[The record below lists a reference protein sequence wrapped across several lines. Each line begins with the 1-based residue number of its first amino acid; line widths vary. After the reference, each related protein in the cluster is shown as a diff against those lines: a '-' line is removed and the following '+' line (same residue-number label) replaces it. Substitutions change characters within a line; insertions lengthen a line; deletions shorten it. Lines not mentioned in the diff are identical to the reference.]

1 MSRLFIAFR
10 RYIPAFLLQLVA
22 IFLMVAAT
30 LELPDSMA
38 HVINQGVLAHNNSLI
53 WRAGMLMLVL
63 SLGAAAASAISG
75 LLAARIATG
84 YARDIREA
92 VFAKVESFSLAE
104 FNTFSTASL
113 ITRSTNDVQQLQ
125 TVLAML
131 LRMAVMAPFMGVWAI
146 VKAYRAAPSM
156 TWIMGLAIAILVSI
170 IGALFGLAIPRF
182 RRTQK
187 LVDKLNLVTR
197 EILTG
202 LRVIRAFNRERFEEA
217 KFDGVNSDL
226 MRLNLV
232 VNRLMILLQ
241 PAMLLILNLAVLAI
255 VWNGAHLIEASQ
267 LQVGGML
274 AFMQYAM
281 QAIMAFLLL
290 TFIFMLVPR
299 ASVSAQRIAEVL
311 DTKVTV
317 IDPATPVVPARRGG
331 RVEFDRVTF
340 AYAGA
345 EEPVLREVSFVAQPG
360 ETTAIVGSTGS
371 GKSTLI
377 NLIPRLYDPTSGT
390 VSIDGADVRTMRLAE
405 VYARIGYVP
414 QRGILFS
421 GTVESNIRYGAPHAP
436 QEAVEHAVEIA
447 QAREFVDGTAG
458 GYEAPISQRGTNVSG
473 GQRQRLSIARAIVR
487 DPEIFIFDDSFSA
500 LDFRTDALLRRAL
513 RAATREKTVIIVA
526 QRIGTIINADKI
538 LVLDE
543 GRIVGEGNHRQLMET
558 CEVYREI
565 ALSQLSERELAGGGM
580 LTEATVEATT

>member
-1 MSRLFIAFR
+1 MTTLLTFTR
-10 RYIPAFLLQLVA
+10 RYIPTFLVQLVA

-38 HVINQGVLAHNNSLI
+38 RIINEGVLAHDNALI
-53 WRAGMLMLVL
+53 FRAGAFMVL
-63 SLGAAAASAISG
+63 LALGAAAASALSG
-75 LLAARIATG
+75 FFAARIATG
-84 YARDIREA
+84 FARDIREA

-104 FNTFSTASL
+104 FNAFSTASL

-125 TVLAML
+125 TVLVMV
-131 LRMAVMAPFMGVWAI
+131 LRMALMAPFMGVWAI
-146 VKAYRAAPSM
+146 IKAYRSAPSM
-156 TWIMGLAIAILVSI
+156 TWILGLAVAILVSI
-170 IGALFGLAIPRF
+170 IGVLFALAIPRF
-182 RRTQK
+182 RRVQK

-202 LRVIRAFNRERFEEA
+202 LRVIRAFNREHYEEE
-217 KFDGVNSDL
+217 KFDSVNSDL
-226 MRLNLV
+226 TRLNLG
-232 VNRLMILLQ
+232 VNRLMVLMQ
-241 PAMLLILNLAVLAI
+241 PAMLLILNLAVLQI
-255 VWNGAHLIEASQ
+255 VWSGAHLIDASR

-290 TFIFMLVPR
+290 TFVFILVPR

-311 DTKVTV
+311 NTTVTV
-317 IDPATPVVPARRGG
+317 TDPVSPIVPERRGG

-340 AYAGA
+340 AYGGA
-345 EEPVLREVSFVAQPG
+345 EEPVLCEVSFVAVPG

-390 VSIDGADVRTMRLAE
+390 VCIDGVDVRSMRLE
-405 VYARIGYVP
+405 DVYARIGYVP

-421 GTVESNIRYGAPHAP
+421 GTIESNIRYGAPDA
-436 QEAVEHAVEIA
+436 QQQILERAVEIA
-447 QAREFVDGTAG
+447 QAREFVDSVAAG
-458 GYEAPISQRGTNVSG
+458 YATSIAQGGTNVSG

-487 DPEIFIFDDSFSA
+487 DPEIYIFDDSFSA
-500 LDFRTDALLRRAL
+500 LDFQTDARLRQAL
-513 RAATREKTVIIVA
+513 RAATRDKTVIIVA
-526 QRIGTIINADKI
+526 QRIGTIIHADKI

-543 GRIVGEGNHRQLMET
+543 GRIVGQGTHRQLMES

-565 ALSQLSERELAGGGM
+565 ALSQLSERELAGDGV
-580 LTEATVEATT
+580 LAAES

>member
-1 MSRLFIAFR
+1 MRKLFAAFR

-22 IFLMVAAT
+22 VFLMVAAT

-38 HVINQGVLAHNNSLI
+38 RVINKGVLAHDNALI
-53 WRAGMLMLVL
+53 WRAGVFMLLL
-63 SLGAAAASAISG
+63 ALGAAAASSLSG
-75 LLAARIATG
+75 LIAARIATG
-84 YARDIREA
+84 FARDIREA

-104 FNTFSTASL
+104 FNGFSTASL

-125 TVLAML
+125 MVLVML

-146 VKAYRAAPSM
+146 VKAYRTAPSM
-156 TWIMGLAIAILVSI
+156 TWIMGLAVAILVSFI
-170 IGALFGLAIPRF
+170 VVLFRLAIPRF
-182 RRTQK
+182 RRVQT

-217 KFDGVNSDL
+217 KFDDVNSDL
-226 MRLNLV
+226 MRLNLT
-232 VNRLMILLQ
+232 VNRLMMLMQ
-241 PAMLLILNLAVLAI
+241 PAMLLVLNLAVLEI
-255 VWNGAHLIEASQ
+255 VWSGAHLIDTSH
-267 LQVGGML
+267 LQVGEML

-281 QAIMAFLLL
+281 QAIMGFLLL

-317 IDPATPVVPARRGG
+317 VDPASPVVPRRGG
-331 RVEFDRVTF
+331 RVKLDHVTF

-345 EEPVLREVSFVAQPG
+345 EEPVLRDVSFVVLPG

-377 NLIPRLYDPTSGT
+377 NLIPRLYDPTGGT
-390 VSIDGADVRTMRLAE
+390 VCIDGVDVRSMRLE
-405 VYARIGYVP
+405 DVYARIGYVP

-421 GTVESNIRYGAPHAP
+421 GTVESNIRYGAPEAA
-436 QEAVEHAVEIA
+436 QEAVSQAVEIA
-447 QAREFVDGTAG
+447 QAREFVDAATG
-458 GYEAPISQRGTNVSG
+458 GWEAPISQGGTNVSG
-473 GQRQRLSIARAIVR
+473 GQRQRLAIARAIVR
-487 DPEIFIFDDSFSA
+487 DPEIYIFDDSFSA

-513 RAATREKTVIIVA
+513 RAATRDKTVIIVA

-538 LVLDE
+538 VVLDE
-543 GRIVGEGNHRQLMET
+543 GRIVGEGTHRQLMES

-580 LTEATVEATT
+580 LTEATATT

>member
-1 MSRLFIAFR
+1 MKRLLAHFR

-38 HVINQGVLAHNNSLI
+38 RVINQGVLAHDNSLI
-53 WRAGMLMLVL
+53 WRAGVFMLLL
-63 SLGAAAASAISG
+63 ALGAAAASALSG

-84 YARDIREA
+84 FARDIREA
-92 VFAKVESFSLAE
+92 VFAKIESFSLAE
-104 FNTFSTASL
+104 FHKFSTASL

-125 TVLAML
+125 MVLVML
-131 LRMAVMAPFMGVWAI
+131 LRMALMAPFMGVWAI
-146 VKAYRAAPSM
+146 IKAYHAAPSM
-156 TWIMGLAIAILVSI
+156 TWILGLATAILVTFI
-170 IGALFGLAIPRF
+170 AGLFRLAIPRY
-182 RRTQK
+182 RRLQT

-202 LRVIRAFNRERFEEA
+202 LRVIRAFNRERFEES

-226 MRLNLV
+226 MRLNLTI
-232 VNRLMILLQ
+232 NRLMMLMQ
-241 PAMLLILNLAVLAI
+241 PAMLLILNLTVLEI
-255 VWNGAHLIEASQ
+255 VWSGAHLIDLSR
-267 LQVGGML
+267 LNVGDML

-281 QAIMAFLLL
+281 QAIMGFLLL

-311 DTKVTV
+311 NTEVTV
-317 IDPATPVVPARRGG
+317 VDPASPAVPPRRGG
-331 RVEFDRVTF
+331 RVEFDHVTF

-345 EEPVLREVSFVAQPG
+345 EEPVLRDVSFVASPG

-377 NLIPRLYDPTSGT
+377 NLIPRLYDPTRGA
-390 VSIDGADVRTMRLAE
+390 VSIDGADVRSMRLE
-405 VYARIGYVP
+405 DVYARIGFVP

-421 GTVESNIRYGAPHAP
+421 GTVESNIRYGAPDAN
-436 QEAVEHAVEIA
+436 QEAVEQAVEIA
-447 QAREFVDGTAG
+447 QAREFVESAEG
-458 GYEAPISQRGTNVSG
+458 GYVAPIAQGGTNVSG

-487 DPEIFIFDDSFSA
+487 DPEIYIFDDSFSA
-500 LDFRTDALLRRAL
+500 LDFRTDAMLRRAL

-538 LVLDE
+538 VVLDE
-543 GRIVGEGNHRQLMET
+543 GRIVGEGTHRDLMET

-565 ALSQLSERELAGGGM
+565 ALSQLSERELAGGGR
-580 LTEATVEATT
+580 LAEVTA

>member
-1 MSRLFIAFR
+1 MRKLFVAFR

-30 LELPDSMA
+30 LELPDAMA
-38 HVINQGVLAHNNSLI
+38 RVINQGVLAHDNALI
-53 WRAGMLMLVL
+53 WRSGLFMLLL
-63 SLGAAAASAISG
+63 ALGAAAASALSG

-84 YARDIREA
+84 FARDIREA

-104 FNTFSTASL
+104 FHTFSTASL

-125 TVLAML
+125 TVLVML

-156 TWIMGLAIAILVSI
+156 TWILGLAVAILVSI
-170 IGALFGLAIPRF
+170 IAVLFSLAIPRF
-182 RRTQK
+182 RRVQA

-217 KFDGVNSDL
+217 KFDGVNTDL
-226 MRLNLV
+226 TRLNLT

-241 PAMLLILNLAVLAI
+241 PVMLLILNLAVLEI
-255 VWNGAHLIEASQ
+255 VWSGAHLIDLSR
-267 LQVGGML
+267 LQVGEML

-281 QAIMAFLLL
+281 QAIMGFLLL

-299 ASVSAQRIAEVL
+299 ASVSAQRIAQVL
-311 DTKVTV
+311 DTDITV
-317 IDPATPVVPARRGG
+317 VDPESPVVPPHRGG
-331 RVEFDRVTF
+331 RVEFDHVTF

-345 EEPVLREVSFVAQPG
+345 EEPVLRDVSFVALPG
-360 ETTAIVGSTGS
+360 QTTAIVGSTGS

-377 NLIPRLYDPTSGT
+377 NLIPRLYDPTGGT
-390 VSIDGADVRTMRLAE
+390 VSIDGADVRSMRLE
-405 VYARIGYVP
+405 DVYARIGYVP

-421 GTVESNIRYGAPHAP
+421 GTVESNIRYGAPDQP
-436 QEAVEHAVEIA
+436 QEAVEQAIEIA
-447 QAREFVDGTAG
+447 QAREFVDTAAG

-487 DPEIFIFDDSFSA
+487 DPEIYIFDDSFSA
-500 LDFRTDALLRRAL
+500 LDFRTDAMLRRAL
-513 RAATREKTVIIVA
+513 RAATRAKTVIIVA
-526 QRIGTIINADKI
+526 QRIGTIISADKI

-543 GRIVGEGNHRQLMET
+543 GRIVGEGTHRQLMES

-565 ALSQLSERELAGGGM
+565 ALSQLSESELAGGGRM
-580 LTEATVEATT
+580 LEATT

>member
-1 MSRLFIAFR
+1 MRRLLVAFR
-10 RYIPAFLLQLVA
+10 PYVPAFLLQLVA

-30 LELPDSMA
+30 LELPDAMA
-38 HVINQGVLAHNNSLI
+38 RVINQGVLKHDNALI
-53 WRAGMLMLVL
+53 WRSGLFMLLL
-63 SLGAAAASAISG
+63 ALGAAAASALSG
-75 LLAARIATG
+75 LLASRIATG
-84 YARDIREA
+84 FARDVREA

-125 TVLAML
+125 TVLVML

-156 TWIMGLAIAILVSI
+156 TWIMGLAVAILVSVI
-170 IGALFGLAIPRF
+170 AVLFSLAIPRF
-182 RRTQK
+182 RRVQT

-217 KFDGVNSDL
+217 KFDGVNTDL
-226 MRLNLV
+226 TRLNLT

-241 PAMLLILNLAVLAI
+241 PVMLLILNLAVLEI
-255 VWNGAHLIEASQ
+255 VWSGAHLIDVSR
-267 LQVGGML
+267 LQVGEML

-281 QAIMAFLLL
+281 QAIMGFLLL

-299 ASVSAQRIAEVL
+299 ASVSAQRIAQVL
-311 DTKVTV
+311 DTNVTV
-317 IDPATPVVPARRGG
+317 VDPESPVVPPRRGG
-331 RVEFDRVTF
+331 RVEFDHVTF

-345 EEPVLREVSFVAQPG
+345 EEPVLRDVSFVALPG
-360 ETTAIVGSTGS
+360 QTTAIVGSTGS

-377 NLIPRLYDPTSGT
+377 NLIPRLYDPTGGT
-390 VSIDGADVRTMRLAE
+390 VCIDGADVRSMRLE
-405 VYARIGYVP
+405 DVYARIGYVP

-421 GTVESNIRYGAPHAP
+421 GTVESNIRYGAPDEP
-436 QEAVEHAVEIA
+436 QEAVEQAVEIA
-447 QAREFVDGTAG
+447 QAREFVDTAAG

-487 DPEIFIFDDSFSA
+487 DPEIYIFDDSFSA
-500 LDFRTDALLRRAL
+500 LDFRTDAMLRRAL

-526 QRIGTIINADKI
+526 QRIGTIISADKI

-543 GRIVGEGNHRQLMET
+543 GRIVGEGTHRDLMET

-580 LTEATVEATT
+580 LVEATT

>member
-1 MSRLFIAFR
+1 MRRLFAAFR
-10 RYIPAFLLQLVA
+10 RYVPAFLLQLVA
-22 IFLMVAAT
+22 VFLMVAAT
-30 LELPDSMA
+30 LELPGLMGR
-38 HVINQGVLAHNNSLI
+38 VINQGVLAHNNSLI
-53 WRAGMLMLVL
+53 WHAGLLMLLL

-104 FNTFSTASL
+104 FHTFSTASL

-125 TVLAML
+125 MVLVML

-146 VKAYRAAPSM
+146 VKAYGSAPSM
-156 TWIMGLAIAILVSI
+156 TWIMTLAIAILVSVI
-170 IGALFGLAIPRF
+170 VTLFSLAIPRF
-182 RRTQK
+182 RRLQK

-202 LRVIRAFNRERFEEA
+202 LRVIRAFNRERYEEA

-232 VNRLMILLQ
+232 VNRLMALLQ

-255 VWNGAHLIEASQ
+255 VWNGAHLIDASR
-267 LQVGGML
+267 LQVGEML

-311 DTKVTV
+311 ETQVTV
-317 IDPATPVVPARRGG
+317 IDPAVPVVPPRRGG
-331 RVEFDRVTF
+331 RVEFDHVTF

-345 EEPVLREVSFVAQPG
+345 EEPVLRDVSFVAQPG
-360 ETTAIVGSTGS
+360 QTTAIVGSTGS

-377 NLIPRLYDPTSGT
+377 NLIPRLYDPTGGT
-390 VSIDGADVRTMRLAE
+390 ICIDGADVRSMRLDD
-405 VYARIGYVP
+405 VYSRIGYVP

-421 GTVESNIRYGAPHAP
+421 GTIDSNIRYGAPDVP
-436 QEAVEHAVEIA
+436 QEAVERAVAIA
-447 QAREFVDGTAG
+447 QAAEFVESAAG
-458 GYEAPISQRGTNVSG
+458 GYGSPISQRGTNVSG

-500 LDFRTDALLRRAL
+500 LDFRTDAMLRQAL
-513 RAATREKTVIIVA
+513 RAATRDKTVIIVA

-543 GRIVGEGNHRQLMET
+543 GRIVGEGTHRQLMET

-580 LTEATVEATT
+580 LVEATT

>member
-1 MSRLFIAFR
+1 MRRLFAAFR
-10 RYIPAFLLQLVA
+10 RYVPAFLLQLVA
-22 IFLMVAAT
+22 VFLMVAAT
-30 LELPDSMA
+30 LELPGLMGR
-38 HVINQGVLAHNNSLI
+38 VINQGVLAHNNSLI
-53 WRAGMLMLVL
+53 WHAGLLMLLL

-104 FNTFSTASL
+104 FHAFSTASL

-125 TVLAML
+125 MVLVML

-146 VKAYRAAPSM
+146 VKAYGSAPSM
-156 TWIMGLAIAILVSI
+156 TWIMTLAIAILVAVI
-170 IGALFGLAIPRF
+170 VTLFSLAIPRF
-182 RRTQK
+182 RRLQK

-202 LRVIRAFNRERFEEA
+202 LRVIRAFNRERYEEA

-232 VNRLMILLQ
+232 VNRLMALLQ

-255 VWNGAHLIEASQ
+255 VWNGAHLIDASR
-267 LQVGGML
+267 LQVGEML

-317 IDPATPVVPARRGG
+317 IDPASPAVPPRRGG
-331 RVEFDRVTF
+331 RVEFDHVTF

-345 EEPVLREVSFVAQPG
+345 EEPVLRDVSFEALPG
-360 ETTAIVGSTGS
+360 QTTAIVGSTGS

-377 NLIPRLYDPTSGT
+377 NLIPRLYDPTSGS
-390 VSIDGADVRTMRLAE
+390 VCIDGADVRSMRLDD
-405 VYARIGYVP
+405 VYSRIGYVP

-421 GTVESNIRYGAPHAP
+421 GTIDSNIRYGAPDVP
-436 QEAVEHAVEIA
+436 QEAVERAVAIA
-447 QAREFVDGTAG
+447 QAAEFVESTAG
-458 GYEAPISQRGTNVSG
+458 GYGSPISQRGTNVSG

-500 LDFRTDALLRRAL
+500 LDFRTDAMLRQAL
-513 RAATREKTVIIVA
+513 RAATRDKTVIIVA

-543 GRIVGEGNHRQLMET
+543 GRIVGEGTHRQLMEA

-565 ALSQLSERELAGGGM
+565 ALSQLSERELAGGGR
-580 LTEATVEATT
+580 LVEATT

>member
-1 MSRLFIAFR
+1 MRRLFAAFR
-10 RYIPAFLLQLVA
+10 RYVPAFLLQLVA

-38 HVINQGVLAHNNSLI
+38 RIINQGVLAHDNALI
-53 WRAGMLMLVL
+53 WRAGLFMLLL
-63 SLGAAAASAISG
+63 ALGAAAASAVSG

-84 YARDIREA
+84 FARDIREA

-125 TVLAML
+125 TVLVML
-131 LRMAVMAPFMGVWAI
+131 LRMALMAPFMGVWAI
-146 VKAYRAAPSM
+146 IKAYRAAPSM

-170 IGALFGLAIPRF
+170 IAVLFGLAIPRF
-182 RRTQK
+182 RRLQT

-217 KFDGVNSDL
+217 KFDGVNSDI

-241 PAMLLILNLAVLAI
+241 PAMLLILNLAVLEI
-255 VWNGAHLIEASQ
+255 VWSGAHLIDLSR

-274 AFMQYAM
+274 AFTQYAM

-290 TFIFMLVPR
+290 TFVFILVPR
-299 ASVSAQRIAEVL
+299 ASVSAQRIAQVL
-311 DTKVTV
+311 NTVVTV
-317 IDPATPVVPARRGG
+317 IDPPAPVVPPRRGG

-345 EEPVLREVSFVAQPG
+345 EEPVLREVSFVALPG
-360 ETTAIVGSTGS
+360 QTTAIVGSTGS
-371 GKSTLI
+371 GKTTLI
-377 NLIPRLYDPTSGT
+377 NLIPRLYDPTGGS
-390 VSIDGADVRTMRLAE
+390 VCIDGADVRSMRLE
-405 VYARIGYVP
+405 DVYARIGYVP
-414 QRGILFS
+414 QTGILFS
-421 GTVESNIRYGAPHAP
+421 GTVASNIRYGAP
-436 QEAVEHAVEIA
+436 EAAEDAVGRAVEIA
-447 QAREFVDGTAG
+447 QAREFVDSAAG
-458 GYEAPISQRGTNVSG
+458 GYEASISQRGTNVSG

-487 DPEIFIFDDSFSA
+487 DPEIYIFDDSFSA

-538 LVLDE
+538 LVLEE
-543 GRIVGEGNHRQLMET
+543 GRIVGEGTHRDLMET

-580 LTEATVEATT
+580 LVEAAT

>member
-1 MSRLFIAFR
+1 
-10 RYIPAFLLQLVA
+10 
-22 IFLMVAAT
+22 
-30 LELPDSMA
+30 MA
-38 HVINQGVLAHNNSLI
+38 RVINQGVLAHDNALI
-53 WRAGMLMLVL
+53 WRAGGYMLLL
-63 SLGAAAASAISG
+63 ALGAAVASAISG

-84 YARDIREA
+84 FARDIREA

-104 FNTFSTASL
+104 FHGFSTASL

-125 TVLAML
+125 TVLVML
-131 LRMAVMAPFMGVWAI
+131 LRMALMAPFMGVWAI
-146 VKAYRAAPSM
+146 IKAYHTAPSM

-170 IGALFGLAIPRF
+170 IVMLFSLAIPRY
-182 RRTQK
+182 RRLQT

-226 MRLNLV
+226 MRLNLN
-232 VNRLMILLQ
+232 VNRLMMLMQ
-241 PAMLLILNLAVLAI
+241 PVMLLVLNITVLAV
-255 VWNGAHLIEASQ
+255 VWNGAHLIDLSRLRIGE
-267 LQVGGML
+267 ML

-281 QAIMAFLLL
+281 QGIMGFLLL

-299 ASVSAQRIAEVL
+299 ASVSAQRIAQVL
-311 DTKVTV
+311 DTNVTV
-317 IDPATPVVPARRGG
+317 IDPPAPVVPPRRGG
-331 RVEFDRVTF
+331 RVEFDHVTF

-345 EEPVLREVSFVAQPG
+345 EEPVLRDVSFIALPG
-360 ETTAIVGSTGS
+360 QTTAIVGSTGS

-377 NLIPRLYDPTSGT
+377 NLIPRLYDPTGGRIC
-390 VSIDGADVRTMRLAE
+390 IDGVDVRSMRLE
-405 VYARIGYVP
+405 DVYARIGYVP
-414 QRGILFS
+414 QQGILFS
-421 GTVESNIRYGAPHAP
+421 GTVETNIRYGAAEAP
-436 QEAVEHAVEIA
+436 REAVERAVEIA

-458 GYEAPISQRGTNVSG
+458 GYEAAISQRGSNVSG

-487 DPEIFIFDDSFSA
+487 DPEIYIFDDSFSA
-500 LDFRTDALLRRAL
+500 LDFRTDALLRQAL

-538 LVLDE
+538 VVLDE
-543 GRIVGEGNHRQLMET
+543 GRIVGEGTHRQLMES

-580 LTEATVEATT
+580 LAEATVGATT